1 MTTPRP
7 AFPPPPTDPG
17 RPRRWRN
24 GLLAGSLALA
34 ATLAVTFAAQPLFAQ
49 GPGDT
54 TAADATTARMAAEL
68 LGSYHVSGETIDDGV
83 SARLFERF
91 FEQLDPS
98 KLYFEQSDLQFFARY
113 KTRLDEAARR
123 GDLTFVKQV
132 YDRYLQRLEQ
142 RVAYAQRL
150 IDSDFDFSVKE
161 SIVSDPDEIGWAATP
176 AEMNERWRKRIKYDV
191 LQLTLEDQE
200 LSEIRDRLHKR
211 YSNLLST
218 ERQTD
223 SADKLEAFLT
233 ALANCFDPHSSFM
246 SEKTFANFTI
256 AMNLSLEGIGAALQ
270 NEDGYVTVKQIIQG
284 GAAEED
290 GRLGLED
297 KIIGVAQ
304 QGEAEFTDVV
314 EMRIDNVVQLIRGKA
329 GTTVRL
335 QVIPAEGGDVQVYDL
350 KRREVELKDS
360 AVRGEIYDLS
370 ERLGE
375 AAPRKPDGGP
385 YKIGVINIP
394 SFYRDFGG
402 ASAGVEGFRST
413 SRDVLQALNEF
424 RQSGGVDGVIV
435 DLRFDGGGALTEAIE
450 VTGLFIDRGP
460 VVQVKDPQGRIEVQS
475 DDRPGVAYGGP
486 LMVVTNR
493 LSASASEIFAGA
505 IKDYGRG
512 IVVGDETTHGKG
524 TVQNVMPVPP
534 QRLFNILGDASQG
547 SLKLTIQQFY
557 RVNGDSTQNLGVRSD
572 VVLPSMLDHMELG
585 EQFLDNAL
593 EFDRIPAADYRAVDM
608 TGPSIVADLRQKSAA
623 RVAADPEFAKSLKRI
638 ARYERDKERKTVSLN
653 LEERKA
659 ERAELKALSED
670 EEDEEEAQPGP
681 GEGPVFREEGALGA
695 YNDELLRI
703 AADYVGMFVGPAT
716 AQRDG
721 NLNGV
726 APTGAPGT

>member
-1 MTTPRP
+1 M
-7 AFPPPPTDPG
+7 
-17 RPRRWRN
+17 
-24 GLLAGSLALA
+24 
-34 ATLAVTFAAQPLFAQ
+34 
-49 GPGDT
+49 
-54 TAADATTARMAAEL
+54 
-68 LGSYHVSGETIDDGV
+68 
-83 SARLFERF
+83 
-91 FEQLDPS
+91 
-98 KLYFEQSDLQFFARY
+98 
-113 KTRLDEAARR
+113 
-123 GDLTFVKQV
+123 
-132 YDRYLQRLEQ
+132 
-142 RVAYAQRL
+142 
-150 IDSDFDFSVKE
+150 
-161 SIVSDPDEIGWAATP
+161 
-176 AEMNERWRKRIKYDV
+176 
-191 LQLTLEDQE
+191 
-200 LSEIRDRLHKR
+200 
-211 YSNLLST
+211 
-218 ERQTD
+218 
-223 SADKLEAFLT
+223 
-233 ALANCFDPHSSFM
+233 
-246 SEKTFANFTI
+246 
-256 AMNLSLEGIGAALQ
+256 Q

-304 QGEAEFTDVV
+304 GGEAEFTDVV

-335 QVIPAEGGDVQVYDL
+335 QVIPAEGGDVEVYDL
-350 KRREVELKDS
+350 KRRKVELKDS

-370 ERLGE
+370 ERLGD
-375 AAPRKPDGGP
+375 AAPRKPDGEP

-394 SFYRDFGG
+394 SFYRDFAG
-402 ASAGVEGFRST
+402 ASAGVEGFSST
-413 SRDVLQALNEF
+413 SRDVLKALNEF

-435 DLRFDGGGALTEAIE
+435 DLRFNGGGALTEAIE
-450 VTGLFIDRGP
+450 VTGLFVDQGP
-460 VVQVKDPQGRIEVQS
+460 VVQVKDPAGRIEVQN
-475 DDRPGVAYGGP
+475 DERPGVAYGGP

-512 IVVGDETTHGKG
+512 VVVGDETTHGKG

-547 SLKLTIQQFY
+547 ALKLTIQQFY

-623 RVAADPEFAKSLKRI
+623 RVAADPEFARSLKRI
-638 ARYERDKERKTVSLN
+638 ARYERDRERKTVSLN

-703 AADYVGMFVGPAT
+703 AADYVAMFRGPAT
-716 AQRDG
+716 AQRDA

-726 APTGAPGT
+726 APIGAPGT

>member
-7 AFPPPPTDPG
+7 ARSPLPPESGP
-17 RPRRWRN
+17 PRRWRN

-34 ATLAVTFAAQPLFAQ
+34 ATLAVTFAARPLFAQ
-49 GPGDT
+49 DPGDT

-68 LGSYHVSGETIDDGV
+68 LGSYHVSGETIDNGV

-370 ERLGE
+370 ERLGD
-375 AAPRKPDGGP
+375 AAPRKPDGEP

-413 SRDVLQALNEF
+413 SRDVLQTLNEF

-572 VVLPSMLDHMELG
+572 LVLPSMLDHMELG

-681 GEGPVFREEGALGA
+681 GEGPVFREGGALGA

-721 NLNGV
+721 NLNGA